1 MSSQGGTGGFFLATM
16 KGTLATV
23 VLRAPQQSPAAALG
37 LRAGSPSVHAP
48 AEILRSSAPG
58 QPRGHKSPRPV
69 TDRVSGRNACIRTG
83 TL

>member
-37 LRAGSPSVHAP
+37 LRGLP
-48 AEILRSSAPG
+48 ASFPPL
-58 QPRGHKSPRPV
+58 H
-69 TDRVSGRNACIRTG
+69 
-83 TL
+83 